1 MQVEGKNAQQA
12 LTGIRD
18 DLCNLLTAAHVPVL
32 ADCIRDANRV

>member
-18 DLCNLLTAAHVPVL
+18 DVCNLRTAAHVPVL